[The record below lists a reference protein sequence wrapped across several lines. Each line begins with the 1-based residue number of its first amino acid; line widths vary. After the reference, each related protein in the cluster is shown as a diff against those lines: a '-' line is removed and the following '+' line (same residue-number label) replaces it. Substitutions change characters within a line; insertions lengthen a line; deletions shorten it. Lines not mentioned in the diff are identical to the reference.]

1 MISFSVSPDGE
12 HCADTAHNE
21 HNVSEQTSMNA
32 WFYNGPVKPLNLN
45 VIGPAAAAAMRSM
58 YQSVEVN
65 KQQQRSGLKGEVIS
79 FPR

>member
-45 VIGPAAAAAMRSM
+45 VIGLLFLAEYYAPSYNGTFVSELR
-58 YQSVEVN
+58 
-65 KQQQRSGLKGEVIS
+65 L
-79 FPR
+79 